1 MYTMMSLVGTRKS
14 STIIQGE
21 QKKKPSRMSRHLSTT
36 CIVQEIPIFVKSS
49 IYGDRCALETQKTLR
64 FVGVKERAERR

>member
-49 IYGDRCALETQKTLR
+49 IDRCALETQKTLR